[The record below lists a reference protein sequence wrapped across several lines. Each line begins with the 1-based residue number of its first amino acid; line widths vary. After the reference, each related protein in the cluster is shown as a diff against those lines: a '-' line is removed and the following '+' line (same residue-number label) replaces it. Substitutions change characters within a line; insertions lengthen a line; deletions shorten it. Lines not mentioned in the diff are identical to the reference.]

1 MVEFPSRYELGIAGL
16 AGATGVAG
24 SFAVAG
30 YTRTFVVAPLDA
42 AVVTATPGAVVAFM
56 IQNVGEA
63 GHLLHIGLA
72 AALAVGLFGAVA
84 LGGVRAAERLDS
96 RLGGGLLAGLTA
108 WTLAALLTQA
118 PALALGTA
126 LPVAAVAGLAGPR
139 RAPPELDAS
148 RRRALGSVAGVVA
161 FVGGAAGVGAL
172 RSSEDPLDAAPG
184 TGDVDVRLREAEERS
199 LSVDSDALPGL
210 VSEIG
215 GFYNVDIAEFE
226 PELPAEEWS
235 LTVTGETA
243 EGDLT
248 VDFDALLERP
258 VEHRFVTLRCVGEEL
273 NGHKL
278 DTAVWTGTPVA
289 PLLDAVDPDGE
300 CGCVVLRG
308 DDGYFVEYP
317 VEVLRDGF
325 LAWGMNGKELPSQH
339 GHPVRI
345 LAPGH
350 WGETNVKWLTEIEV
364 LDREMD
370 GYWEQRGWEGTG
382 PVNTVAKLWEEGITR
397 LEDGRVELAGH
408 AYAGT
413 RGVDRVE
420 VSTDGGDTWAEA
432 ALSAPL
438 PDEDVWR
445 QYRYRF
451 EPEGS
456 HEVVVRAVDGTG
468 TVQAGERSDSFPS
481 GAAGWVRRT
490 VGA

>member
-1 MVEFPSRYELGIAGL
+1 MVDVPSRYDLGLAGL
-16 AGATGVAG
+16 AGTAGVAG

-30 YTRTFVVAPLDA
+30 YTRSFVVAPLDA
-42 AVVTATPGAVVAFM
+42 AVVTATPGPVVAFM
-56 IQNVGEA
+56 IQNVGGEA
-63 GHLLHIGLA
+63 HLLHIGLA
-72 AALAVGLFGAVA
+72 LALAVGLFGAVA
-84 LGGVRAAERLDS
+84 LGGARIAGRLDS
-96 RLGGGLLAGLTA
+96 RLAGGLLAGLAA
-108 WTLAALLTQA
+108 WTLAALLTRA
-118 PALALGTA
+118 PVPAAGVA
-126 LPVAAVAGLAGPR
+126 LPVAVGAAAGPR
-139 RAPPELDAS
+139 HAPPGFDAS
-148 RRRALGSVAGVVA
+148 RRRALGSVAGAVA
-161 FVGGAAGVGAL
+161 FLGAATGVGIL
-172 RSSEDPLDAAPG
+172 RSGGDPLGAAPG
-184 TGDVDVRLREAEERS
+184 AADAEGRLQEAEKRS
-199 LSVDSDALPGL
+199 LSLESDGLPGL

-215 GFYNVDIAEFE
+215 DFYNVDIAEFE

-243 EGDLT
+243 EADLT
-248 VDFDALLERP
+248 VDFDDLLERP
-258 VEHRFVTLRCVGEEL
+258 VEHRLVTLRCVGESL
-273 NGHKL
+273 NGRKL
-278 DTAVWTGTPVA
+278 DTAVWTGTPIA

-350 WGETNVKWLTEIEV
+350 WGETNVKWLTGIEV

-382 PVNTVAKLWEEGITR
+382 PVNTVAKLWEEGVTR
-397 LEDGRVELAGH
+397 LGDGRVELAGH

-413 RGVDRVE
+413 RGVEAVE
-420 VSTDGGDTWAEA
+420 VSTDGGDTWVEA
-432 ALSAPL
+432 TLSDPL

-451 EPEGS
+451 APEGT

-468 TVQAGERSDSFPS
+468 TVQASERSESFPS
-481 GAAGWVRRT
+481 GASGWVRRT
-490 VGA
+490 VSG